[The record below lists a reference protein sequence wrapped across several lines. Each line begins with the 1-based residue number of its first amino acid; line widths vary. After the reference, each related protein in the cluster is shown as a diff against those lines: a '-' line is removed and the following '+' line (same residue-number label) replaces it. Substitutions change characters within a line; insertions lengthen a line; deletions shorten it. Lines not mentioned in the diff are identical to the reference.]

1 MRIIFSLF
9 TLFFSNYIFAQSI
22 NDRWIGTWQNGTEKI
37 VISST
42 SFDKCRWTGSRPK
55 TVKNCAAF
63 YEGSTAKA
71 QLMSSLNNDIANTN
85 TWYRDKVIT
94 AKDHKEFMA
103 SIQATKKI
111 LDQVSNDKFRTVM
124 IDRGDFGNPDCGG
137 AYFLDQDYIYSTSSC
152 EGGIGPMFSLYQFKK
167 I

>member
-1 MRIIFSLF
+1 MRILLSFFLVLFSSQL
-9 TLFFSNYIFAQSI
+9 LAQSV
-22 NDRWIGTWQNGTEKI
+22 NERWIGTWQNGNEKL
-37 VISST
+37 VISASA
-42 SFDKCRWTGSRPK
+42 FDKCRWTGSRPK

-63 YEGSTAKA
+63 YEGSITKA

-85 TWYRDKVIT
+85 TWYRDKLIT
-94 AKDHKEFMA
+94 AKDHREFMA

-124 IDRGDFGNPDCGG
+124 LDRGDFSNPDCGS
-137 AYFLDQDYIYSTSSC
+137 AYFLDQDFVYATSSC
-152 EGGIGPMFSLYQFKK
+152 EGGIGPMFNLYQFKK